1 MIPHD
6 PPTAEQLVEAVREWL
21 ETDVMPAVEGRLQ
34 FHTRVAINIL
44 AMVEREMSLGPEQAE
59 AHRANLDRLGFA
71 SDEDLASAIRRGEC
85 DNRIAEIEDVV
96 FGSVVEKLRVAN
108 PKYLIRGT

>member
-44 AMVEREMSLGPEQAE
+44 AMVEREMAFGPEQAE
-59 AHRANLDRLGFA
+59 VHRANLERLGFG
-71 SDEDLASAIRRGEC
+71 SDAELAAAIRRGEC
-85 DNRIAEIEDVV
+85 DDRMTEIEEVV
-96 FGSVVEKLRVAN
+96 FSSVVEKLRVAN